1 MHGSHQCTPKSDT
14 TKMRTFGSLSP
25 ISPWQTSLNDH
36 SVSILLQRGWVPN
49 PVEWLWVV
57 RISQKTGEVML
68 HNRQTKVAFSPGLE
82 SSALSHLL
90 SRILASLIRFFNL
103 GNIEVWSSL
112 KFFLKFYQGQRLW
125 GTLNTPI
132 LSPGNKNQDA
142 MSQASLPFSKSV
154 MYSPTFACVP
164 GSPTGRNIFIL
175 FSVYR
180 DLIS

>member
-1 MHGSHQCTPKSDT
+1 MATAKSSLCVIKWPIWT
-14 TKMRTFGSLSP
+14 EFG
-25 ISPWQTSLNDH
+25 
-36 SVSILLQRGWVPN
+36 
-49 PVEWLWVV
+49 
-57 RISQKTGEVML
+57 
-68 HNRQTKVAFSPGLE
+68 GLFAKLE
-82 SSALSHLL
+82 LVT
-90 SRILASLIRFFNL
+90 I
-103 GNIEVWSSL
+103 GVWSSL